1 MGRRCLIPAARLRG
15 HPSTMMKLPPP
26 GNGVHSRNSNESLA
40 SDLAAF
46 VREKQIGGRGFLRTT
61 EADLDGYVPVF
72 PSLSLSQF
80 LFARS

>member
-1 MGRRCLIPAARLRG
+1 MSGGEAG
-15 HPSTMMKLPPP
+15 SSTMKP
-26 GNGVHSRNSNESLA
+26 RNDSNESLA